1 MEQHTD
7 GDNQEEELASEDA
20 LEDEQVEELE
30 EEEAVAVVDHQVV
43 SLMIQ
48 CYCRTKTTH
57 VQYQDH
63 LTELLSLHLET
74 SYRQR

>member
-20 LEDEQVEELE
+20 LEDEQVEELEE

-74 SYRQR
+74 SYR

>member
-30 EEEAVAVVDHQVV
+30 EDAVAVVDHQA
-43 SLMIQ
+43 S
-48 CYCRTKTTH
+48 
-57 VQYQDH
+57 
-63 LTELLSLHLET
+63 
-74 SYRQR
+74 